1 MCGGAPRGAIVS
13 AANPTSDIDLLS
25 PAAIEDPHH
34 AYRELRAVGEVVWL
48 PHHRAWFIGHYDAV
62 HDAFRDTRLSSD
74 RLSPMESR
82 LSDDNRATLS
92 ATIELL
98 RGWMVFHDP
107 PDHTRLR
114 EPLRRAF
121 TPGRL
126 ADLRPRI
133 VAIVDELLDE
143 LAASAA
149 PDLIADF
156 AFPLPA
162 IVIAELL
169 GVPPE
174 DREDFKHWSDQL
186 AALVFGSSDRGSKAA
201 TAAAGSERF
210 AGYFATLI
218 ERYRREPADN
228 LVSALIAVTEDDPD
242 GAGLSPSELVGA
254 CTLLLFGGH
263 ETTTNLIANSMRT
276 LMAHPSAM
284 TALAT
289 ESSAHPLAFEELHRF
304 DGSTKLMVRVVSEDH
319 ERGGCTL
326 RTGDTVLLG
335 VMSANRDPAVFANP
349 DVVDIDRVNARSH
362 VGFGYGIHFCLGAAL
377 ARLEAEIALEA
388 LVRRFPQMSHDPAAV
403 RYSDAL
409 IGRGIAALPV
419 TLG

>member
-1 MCGGAPRGAIVS
+1 M
-13 AANPTSDIDLLS
+13 
-25 PAAIEDPHH
+25 
-34 AYRELRAVGEVVWL
+34 
-48 PHHRAWFIGHYDAV
+48 
-62 HDAFRDTRLSSD
+62 
-74 RLSPMESR
+74 
-82 LSDDNRATLS
+82 
-92 ATIELL
+92 
-98 RGWMVFHDP
+98 
-107 PDHTRLR
+107 
-114 EPLRRAF
+114 RRAF

-143 LAASAA
+143 LAASPA

-218 ERYRREPADN
+218 DRYRHEPADN

-284 TALAT
+284 AALAT
-289 ESSAHPLAFEELHRF
+289 ESAAHPLAFEELHRF

-335 VMSANRDPAVFANP
+335 VMSANRDPAVFPHP
-349 DVVDIDRVNARSH
+349 DVVDIDRANARSH

-388 LVRRFPQMSHDPAAV
+388 LVRRFPQMSHNPATV